1 VNHTGPLSS
10 EVDIV
15 SDCLALESARHED
28 RLRVQMT
35 INPAAA
41 EVQVPPML
49 LQSQVEN
56 ALKHGIA
63 PLTAGGDLTIR
74 AGVVG
79 EVMPRSVTSRP
90 PEIPTSTFS
99 IHFRLTIRLRSARKN
114 IAGSAAPRENPQPSR
129 MFAIPSFV
137 PSGAASVTSPGF
149 YTSNGLTPGKKR
161 SRTELIESESKCRV
175 GSV

>member
-1 VNHTGPLSS
+1 MREAELRALEAQVHPHFVFNSLNSIRALVIENPARAQDMLTRLANIQRYNLRTDVNHTVPLSS

-15 SDCLALESARHED
+15 SDCLALESARYED

-79 EVMPRSVTSRP
+79 EVM
-90 PEIPTSTFS
+90 
-99 IHFRLTIRLRSARKN
+99 
-114 IAGSAAPRENPQPSR
+114 
-129 MFAIPSFV
+129 
-137 PSGAASVTSPGF
+137 
-149 YTSNGLTPGKKR
+149 
-161 SRTELIESESKCRV
+161 
-175 GSV
+175 

>member
-1 VNHTGPLSS
+1 MNHTVPLSS

-15 SDCLALESARHED
+15 SDCLALESARYED

-35 INPAAA
+35 IDPAAA

-79 EVMPRSVTSRP
+79 EVMLLEVENPGEVTEAA
-90 PEIPTSTFS
+90 PEGTQLGIAN
-99 IHFRLTIRLRSARKN
+99 IRERLRILSRRSWIRRCSSART
-114 IAGSAAPRENPQPSR
+114 AG
-129 MFAIPSFV
+129 
-137 PSGAASVTSPGF
+137 
-149 YTSNGLTPGKKR
+149 
-161 SRTELIESESKCRV
+161 
-175 GSV
+175 GSST